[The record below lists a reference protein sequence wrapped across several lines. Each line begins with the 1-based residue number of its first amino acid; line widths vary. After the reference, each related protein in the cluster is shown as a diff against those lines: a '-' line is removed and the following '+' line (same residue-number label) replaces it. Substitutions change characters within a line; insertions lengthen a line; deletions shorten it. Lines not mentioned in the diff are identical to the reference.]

1 LKQDTTTIDLVFNRN
16 QFSAKEAYMTAD
28 ADPATQRFLSQPSA
42 LPPAG
47 IEKSTRAH
55 QAPGLSASLTLLF
68 SVTCAL
74 AVANVYFAQ
83 PLLDSMAQS
92 LGVASS
98 MIGVVVTATQVGY
111 ALGLLFIVPLGDLVN
126 RKRLILTQVLLS
138 AVALAAVG
146 AAQQWLALLG
156 AMIVMGLLA
165 VVVQILVAYAAML
178 ATPSQRGHA
187 VGTVTSGIVLG
198 ILLARFTSGLI
209 ADIAGWRAVYFVS
222 SGLMLTIAAV
232 LWKVVPVTAPP
243 RHQDSYLA
251 LISSVFKLFV
261 TERILRARGLL
272 ALLIFAAFSVLWTSM
287 VLPLSAPPLSLSHT
301 AIGMFGLAGV
311 AGALAARRAGRWA
324 DQGLGQRV
332 TGISLGLLTLS
343 WLPITFAETS
353 LIALICGV
361 VLLDFAV
368 QAVHVTNQSLIFA
381 ARPDAQSR
389 MVGAYMCFYSVGSAL
404 GAAAATQVYALWGW
418 IAVSL
423 LGASI
428 SATALVLWFLTF
440 HFSTNDQGRS
450 A

>member
-1 LKQDTTTIDLVFNRN
+1 
-16 QFSAKEAYMTAD
+16 MTAD
-28 ADPATQRFLSQPSA
+28 VESTTKRFSRHPSGLLHSDTGESSRADQS
-42 LPPAG
+42 
-47 IEKSTRAH
+47 
-55 QAPGLSASLTLLF
+55 PGLSPSLTLLF

-146 AAQQWLALLG
+146 AAQQWLALLS

-165 VVVQILVAYAAML
+165 VVVQVLVAYAAML

-187 VGTVTSGIVLG
+187 VGTVTSGIVMG

-222 SGLMLTIAAV
+222 SGLMLIIAAV

-243 RHQDSYLA
+243 RHQDAYLT
-251 LISSVFKLFV
+251 LISSVFKLFI

-301 AIGMFGLAGV
+301 TIGMFGLAGV
-311 AGALAARRAGRWA
+311 AGALAASRAGRWA

-389 MVGAYMCFYSVGSAL
+389 LVGAYMCFYSVGSAL

-423 LGASI
+423 LGALI

-440 HFSTNDQGRS
+440 HFSTNNQGGS

>member
-1 LKQDTTTIDLVFNRN
+1 
-16 QFSAKEAYMTAD
+16 MTAD
-28 ADPATQRFLSQPSA
+28 ADSATKRFSSQPSA

-47 IEKSTRAH
+47 TEKSSRTDRS
-55 QAPGLSASLTLLF
+55 PGLSPSLTLLF
-68 SVTCAL
+68 SFTCAL

-98 MIGVVVTATQVGY
+98 TIGVVVTATQAGY

-126 RKRLILTQVLLS
+126 RKRLVLTQVLLS
-138 AVALAAVG
+138 AIALAAIG
-146 AAQQWLALLG
+146 ASQQWLALLG

-165 VVVQILVAYAAML
+165 VVVQVLVAYAAAL
-178 ATPSQRGHA
+178 ATPSQRGQA

-198 ILLARFTSGLI
+198 ILLARFTSGLT
-209 ADIAGWRAVYFVS
+209 ADIAGWRAIYFVS
-222 SGLMLTIAAV
+222 SAMMLTLAAV
-232 LWKVVPVTAPP
+232 LWRVVPVTASP
-243 RHQDSYLA
+243 RHQDTYPVLVGSL
-251 LISSVFKLFV
+251 FKLFI
-261 TERILRARGLL
+261 TERTLRARGLL

-301 AIGMFGLAGV
+301 AIGLFGLAGV
-311 AGALAARRAGRWA
+311 AGALAARSAGRWA

-353 LIALICGV
+353 LVALVCGV

-368 QAVHVTNQSLIFA
+368 QAVHVTNQSIIFG

-418 IAVSL
+418 MAVSL
-423 LGASI
+423 LGALI
-428 SATALVLWFLTF
+428 SASALVLWFLMR
-440 HFSTNDQGRS
+440 HCSTANKGRS
-450 A
+450 T

>member
-1 LKQDTTTIDLVFNRN
+1 
-16 QFSAKEAYMTAD
+16 MTAD
-28 ADPATQRFLSQPSA
+28 TDLVTNPSVRQPSE
-42 LPPAG
+42 L
-47 IEKSTRAH
+47 AH
-55 QAPGLSASLTLLF
+55 TGTGERSRSDRHSGLSPTLTLLL

-83 PLLDSMAQS
+83 PLLDSMAHS

-111 ALGLLFIVPLGDLVN
+111 ALGLLFIVPLGDLLN
-126 RKRLILTQVLLS
+126 RKRLIVIQVLLS
-138 AVALAAVG
+138 AIALAAAG
-146 AAQQWLALLG
+146 ASQQWLALLG
-156 AMIVMGLLA
+156 AMIVVGLLA
-165 VVVQILVAYAAML
+165 VVVQVLVAYAAML
-178 ATPSQRGHA
+178 ATPSQRGQA
-187 VGTVTSGIVLG
+187 VGTVISGIVLG
-198 ILLARFTSGLI
+198 ILLARFTAGLI

-232 LWKVVPVTAPP
+232 LCKVLPFTPPP
-243 RHQDSYLA
+243 RHKDTYLV
-251 LISSVFKLFV
+251 LIGSLFKLFI
-261 TERILRARGLL
+261 TEPTLRARGLL

-332 TGISLGLLTLS
+332 TGLSLGLLTLS

-353 LIALICGV
+353 LVALVCGV
-361 VLLDFAV
+361 IVLDFAV
-368 QAVHVTNQSLIFA
+368 QAIHVTNQSIIFA

-418 IAVSL
+418 MAVSL
-423 LGASI
+423 LGALI
-428 SATALVLWFLTF
+428 SASALVLWFLTL
-440 HFSTNDQGRS
+440 HLSTSRQERS

>member
-1 LKQDTTTIDLVFNRN
+1 
-16 QFSAKEAYMTAD
+16 MTAD
-28 ADPATQRFLSQPSA
+28 ADSATKRFSRQSSGLLHSETGES
-42 LPPAG
+42 
-47 IEKSTRAH
+47 SRTDRS
-55 QAPGLSASLTLLF
+55 PGLSPSLTLLF

-83 PLLDSMAQS
+83 PLLASMAES
-92 LGVASS
+92 LGVTSGL
-98 MIGVVVTATQVGY
+98 IGGVVTATQVGY
-111 ALGLLFIVPLGDLVN
+111 ALGLLFIVPLGDRVN

-165 VVVQILVAYAAML
+165 VVVQVLVAYAAVL
-178 ATPSQRGHA
+178 ATPSQRGQA

-222 SGLMLTIAAV
+222 SGLMLTLAAV

-251 LISSVFKLFV
+251 LISSLFKLFM
-261 TERILRARGLL
+261 TERTLRTRGLL

-301 AIGMFGLAGV
+301 AIGLFGLAGV
-311 AGALAARRAGRWA
+311 AGALAASRAGRWA

-353 LIALICGV
+353 LIALVCGV

-381 ARPDAQSR
+381 ARPDAHSR

-404 GAAAATQVYALWGW
+404 GAVAATQVYALWGW
-418 IAVSL
+418 MAVSM
-423 LGASI
+423 LGALI
-428 SATALVLWFLTF
+428 SAAALLLWILTF
-440 HFSTNDQGRS
+440 NSSMTNQGRS